1 MRFQFYCAAFL
12 MASSTLAHADDAE
25 WKAGFA
31 KVNITPTKPMWMSGY
46 GSRNKPADG
55 LTSDLFAKAAV
66 IQDANGKRALF
77 ISTDLIGVPIKMVH
91 VIEAA
96 IKKKHGLSRDQ
107 LMVTCSHT
115 HSGPALDDLLS
126 YMLVMNDEDWATVRA
141 YQFDLNRKILGII
154 DEAIA
159 DLKPARIAT
168 GIGKTDFAVNRRPP
182 IGKGPVD
189 HEVPVLRVQS
199 ADGTK
204 LRGVIFG
211 YACHNTVLSFY
222 KWCGDY
228 AGFATADIEDRF
240 PDCVALFHTGCGAD
254 QNPLPRRTVELA
266 QKYGRMLSKAVAD
279 VVADDMQP
287 LRGSLSTTFKN
298 VDLAF
303 DRLPTKEEISE
314 RLEKGSHYEKARAKI
329 LLAQIESDGKL
340 AATHPYPIQVWRLGN
355 NVTWV
360 ALGGEIVV
368 DYSLRLKKE
377 LGPGTWVTG
386 YANHVMAY
394 IPSERVLKEGGYEGG
409 SSMLYY
415 QLPSKWKPGL
425 EDQIVETVHALK
437 KIASKP

>member
-1 MRFQFYCAAFL
+1 MRSYLCCAALFI
-12 MASSTLAHADDAE
+12 ASTSITSANDGT

-31 KVNITPTKPMWMSGY
+31 KVKITPTSPMWMSGY

-55 LTSDLFAKAAV
+55 ITNDLFAKAAV
-66 IQDANGKRALF
+66 LQDGNGKRALF
-77 ISTDLIGVPIKMVH
+77 IATDLIGVPIKMIK
-91 VIEAA
+91 VIETT
-96 IKKKHGLSRDQ
+96 IKKKHGLGRDQ

-115 HSGPALDDLLS
+115 HSGPALDDMLS
-126 YMLVMNDEDWATVRA
+126 YMLTMSDADWAVVRA
-141 YQFDLNRKILGII
+141 YQVDLNQKILRII

-159 DLKPARIAT
+159 DLQPAQIAT

-182 IGKGPVD
+182 IGEGPVD
-189 HEVPVLRVQS
+189 HEVPVLRVRS
-199 ADGTK
+199 ADGKK

-228 AGFATADIEDRF
+228 AGFATADVEDRF
-240 PDCVALFHTGCGAD
+240 PGSVALFYTGCGAD
-254 QNPLPRRTVELA
+254 QNPLPRRKVELA
-266 QKYGRMLSKAVAD
+266 QKYGRMLSKAVVD
-279 VVADDMQP
+279 VMASDMKD
-287 LRGSLSTTFKN
+287 LNGSLSTTFKN
-298 VDLAF
+298 IDLAY
-303 DRLPTKEEISE
+303 DRLPTKEEIAE
-314 RLEKGSHYEKARAKI
+314 RIKNGNHYEKARAKI
-329 LLAQIESDGKL
+329 LMAQIEAKGKL
-340 AATHPYPIQVWRLGN
+340 ADTHPYPIQVWRLGN
-355 NVTWV
+355 NVNWV

-377 LGPGTWVTG
+377 LGPGTWVAG

-415 QLPSKWKPGL
+415 QLPSRWKPGL
-425 EDQIVETVHALK
+425 EAQIVETVHALK